1 MIEKQILEYCKKQ
14 GSEEAGG
21 IIKAGFFTPLENV
34 ATNKKDF
41 FEFELD
47 DWKGVEA
54 IVHSHPNSNQFL
66 SPMDRKMQINTG
78 IEWQIVHDGQVYK
91 YPCIP
96 LLRGREFIY
105 GQQDCATLIEDAF
118 MLMGID
124 LGRGHRG
131 DMQQDADEGKILK
144 RLQEVGFAKVIDL
157 LPGDVIVTSSQEEG
171 NHLAL
176 FVDDATVLHHA
187 FNQLS
192 RRIPYNYI
200 IRRRTH
206 SIWRHKDFES
216 EMIQAVLNDL
226 KASNI

>member
-1 MIEKQILEYCKKQ
+1 MIIERCEKHGK
-14 GSEEAGG
+14 EEAGG
-21 IIKAGFFTPLENV
+21 IIKAGFFMPLENV
-34 ATNKKDF
+34 ANDKKNL

-47 DWKGVEA
+47 DWKDVEA
-54 IVHSHPNSNQFL
+54 IVHSHPNSGPYL
-66 SPMDRKMQINTG
+66 SPMDRVMQINTG
-78 IEWQIVHDGQVYK
+78 VEWQIVHDGQIYK

-131 DMQQDADEGKILK
+131 DMQQDADDGKILK
-144 RLQEVGFAKVIDL
+144 RLQEVGFAKVTDL
-157 LPGDVIVTSSQEEG
+157 FPGDVIVTSSQEEG

-176 FVDDATVLHHA
+176 FIDDVTVLHHA

-192 RRIPYNYI
+192 RRIPYNYVLQK
-200 IRRRTH
+200 RTH
-206 SIWRHKDFES
+206 SIWRHKDFNP

-226 KASNI
+226 EASNI